1 MINVSVI
8 IPTYNR
14 SDFLEVAVRS
24 VLAQTY
30 RNFEIIIIDDASA
43 DNTKEMIENS
53 FVDEI
58 KLGRIR
64 YLKNVQH
71 TERSI
76 SRNRGML
83 LAVGEYIALLDDDDL
98 WLPEH
103 LKGLVN
109 FLDNNPQVA
118 VVFSNIVNYSFN
130 GVIEKV
136 RSDNPPTGFGRYYRE
151 LCIMGHLVS
160 SQASL
165 FRKKIIDKIG
175 GMRSDLVYAEDWEF
189 FSRIAMSCEVGYVN
203 QLTCLRRI
211 HTGMY
216 RMPPDETIASVEKTL
231 LIIKNNTIKYNYPI
245 SNSILAKKY
254 LDIGKSFIPY
264 NFSKLRMYILKAL
277 KTDFKVILHYNTYK
291 LLIRA
296 ILGKNIYLVLQ
307 RIAIWRHK

>member
-1 MINVSVI
+1 MIKVSVI

-14 SDFLEVAVRS
+14 SAFLEVAVRS

-43 DNTKEMIENS
+43 DNTKEMIESS

-58 KLGRIR
+58 KLGTIR
-64 YLKNVQH
+64 YLKNERH

-76 SRNRGML
+76 SRNSGML
-83 LAVGEYIALLDDDDL
+83 LAMGEYIAFLDDDDL

-103 LKGLVN
+103 LKGLVD
-109 FLDNNPQVA
+109 FLDHNSQVA
-118 VVFSNIVNYSFN
+118 IVFSNIANYSFD

-136 RSDNPPTGFGRYYRE
+136 RSDSPPTGFGRYYRE

-165 FRKKIIDKIG
+165 FRKIIVDKIEG
-175 GMRSDLVYAEDWEF
+175 IRSDLVFAEDWEF
-189 FSRIAMSCEVGYVN
+189 FSRIAMNYEVGYVN

-216 RMPPDETIASVEKTL
+216 RMPPDESIVSVEKTL
-231 LIIKNNTIKYNYPI
+231 LIIKENSIKYNYPI
-245 SNSILAKKY
+245 SNSILAQKY
-254 LDIGKSFIPY
+254 LDIGRSFIPY
-264 NFSKLRMYILKAL
+264 NFNKLRMYIFRAL
-277 KTDFKVILHYNTYK
+277 KTDFKVVLHYKTYG
-291 LLIRA
+291 LFIRA
-296 ILGKNIYLVLQ
+296 ILGKNIYLALQ
-307 RIAIWRHK
+307 KIAIWRYK